1 MKRIILL
8 FIIVILISPVFADNT
23 PSSDYQSFVQKIAG
37 YILDNEDM
45 YTEDYTYLYVQ
56 EFIDPLG
63 GSQSAN
69 GYHGINLDY
78 TDADETLTYTSN
90 AGTGLSYKYMIAPSS
105 EKLTSLGLK
114 ISTFTVYVTFTTE
127 QTSGAKLTIS
137 HSQLYWKAPDQTIDM
152 TTGVDYE
159 LGALYSID
167 NGVSI
172 SDYTQQICLSTE
184 STISLL
190 ESEKRI
196 IIPLTSTV
204 GRASIQDAGLFFR
217 MTPGSFPTESGQYV
231 STVTFSLEAM

>member
-1 MKRIILL
+1 MKRMIILFL
-8 FIIVILISPVFADNT
+8 LLILLSPVFADNT

-37 YILDNEDM
+37 YILDNEET

-63 GSQSAN
+63 TGTSAN
-69 GYHGINLDY
+69 GYQGINLDY
-78 TDADETLTYTSN
+78 TDADETLTYT
-90 AGTGLSYKYMIAPSS
+90 SS

-137 HSQLYWKAPDQTIDM
+137 HSRLYWKAPDGTID
-152 TTGVDYE
+152 TTIGVDYE
-159 LGALYSID
+159 LGTLYSID
-167 NGVSI
+167 NGVRI
-172 SDYTQQICLSTE
+172 SDYTQQICLSAE
-184 STISLL
+184 STLTLL

-217 MTPGSFPTESGQYV
+217 MTTGSFPTESGQYV
-231 STVTFSLEAM
+231 STVTFSLEAI